1 MVIEREWR
9 CRRVR
14 GYKLLLYE
22 EIKGLNLKIKL
33 RSEINQF
40 VFNEVKYKENKNIG
54 GFESRRIII
63 F

>member
-40 VFNEVKYKENKNIG
+40 VFNEVKYK
-54 GFESRRIII
+54 
-63 F
+63 